1 MTITIDGAGRVVIPK
16 EIRNQLNLVTGSEL
30 EVEVTGLGIC
40 LTTTSSETK
49 LVEKRGVLIFDGK
62 GVSDINIADFIN
74 QQRMQRAG
82 NGTK

>member
-30 EVEVTGLGIC
+30 EVEVTGFGIC

-49 LVEKRGVLIFDGK
+49 LVEKRGILIFDGT
-62 GVSDINIADFIN
+62 GVSDINIPDFIN